1 MPAPYNERQAL
12 ERERGELPGQLAT
25 YQGDLDAT
33 APGHKARREGWR
45 GRFGGFRSGWLK
57 LRRGWLE
64 ARCLPH
70 PTTHNRGAHGLSLL
84 AQTA

>member
-33 APGHKARREGWR
+33 APGAQGAAGAVGVADSAGAEAV
-45 GRFGGFRSGWLK
+45 GGG
-57 LRRGWLE
+57 
-64 ARCLPH
+64 
-70 PTTHNRGAHGLSLL
+70 
-84 AQTA
+84 